1 MTANARTVIE
11 SAGDS
16 RELFVP
22 AGVRLLGKSSKTKF
36 RTAILTGMTS
46 RLAGALFPTFLWLL
60 AGFSFSGAYAET
72 NTGPRFDV
80 ASIKLSAP
88 AARNTSI
95 FFPPGGRLEVINMS
109 LKEMIANAYS
119 IQPFQISSGPGW
131 LDSAHY
137 DISAKA
143 EAARKQDDVL
153 VRLQSLLTERFH
165 VAFRRETHDTDL
177 QNSSRK

>member
-1 MTANARTVIE
+1 M
-11 SAGDS
+11 SPS
-16 RELFVP
+16 PSL
-22 AGVRLLGKSSKTKF
+22 SQTKF
-36 RTAILTGMTS
+36 RTAILSGMTS
-46 RLAGALFPTFLWLL
+46 RLAGPLFPTFLWLL
-60 AGFSFSGAYAET
+60 AGFSGTYAET

-80 ASIKLSAP
+80 ASIKPSAP

-95 FFPPGGRLEVINMS
+95 FFPPVGRLEVINMS

-153 VRLQSLLTERFH
+153 VRLQSL
-165 VAFRRETHDTDL
+165 
-177 QNSSRK
+177 